1 MSQLS
6 IRSALTLAVSLPL
19 LGIACGSDQ
28 KVANTAE
35 NSPAT
40 YPGDAS
46 AAMTAQPAG
55 DAAPPNSIPNST
67 PPSSPASGATPQGHA
82 ESSSNSLGMPGTT
95 TPTAPKPELS
105 ESQVAMLADLANTSE
120 IEQGKLAQTKA
131 KAPSVKK
138 FAGMMVK
145 HHTDAKNEQKKLF
158 DSLKLTPMQS
168 QNATT
173 LKNSADETL
182 STLRGTQAAD
192 FDRTYM
198 DGQVA
203 AHQQVLELIDQQLLP
218 AATDQPLID
227 GLKKM
232 RATVESHLTE
242 AKNIQAELSKTSSR

>member
-1 MSQLS
+1 
-6 IRSALTLAVSLPL
+6 LAISLPL

-46 AAMTAQPAG
+46 TAMAAQPAG
-55 DAAPPNSIPNST
+55 DAAPPNSMPNSV
-67 PPSSPASGATPQGHA
+67 PPSSPASGATPQGRT
-82 ESSSNSLGMPGTT
+82 ESSSNNSLGMPGTT
-95 TPTAPKPELS
+95 TTSAPKSELS

-131 KAPSVKK
+131 KSPSVKK
-138 FAGMMVK
+138 FAAMMVK

-158 DSLKLTPMQS
+158 DSLKITPMQS

-182 STLRGTQAAD
+182 STLRGAQPTD
-192 FDRTYM
+192 FDRTYI

-203 AHQQVLELIDQQLLP
+203 EHQQVLDLIDQQLLP